1 MKAKSINLLLLVALI
16 AMGFVVNVGRGQT
29 KSTPSV
35 APRFE
40 SVFVVPSTIKDG
52 RDPFFPES
60 TRTFENKVV
69 ASTVFEITSL
79 KYMGLS
85 GTQGRLFA
93 IINNHTF
100 TVGDDGDVMTT
111 SGRVHIRCV
120 EINVNEVMVE
130 INGQLHR
137 IKLEAK

>member
-1 MKAKSINLLLLVALI
+1 VKAKTINLLWLVALV
-16 AMGFVVNVGRGQT
+16 ATGFVNSTGHGQT
-29 KSTPSV
+29 KP
-35 APRFE
+35 AIPALPRVE
-40 SVFVVPSTIKDG
+40 SVFVIPSSIKDG

-85 GTQGRLFA
+85 GTQGHLFA

-111 SGRVHIRCV
+111 SGRVHLRCV
-120 EINVNEVMVE
+120 EINANEVLVE
-130 INGQLHR
+130 INGQIHR
-137 IKLEAK
+137 IKLEDQ

>member
-1 MKAKSINLLLLVALI
+1 MA
-16 AMGFVVNVGRGQT
+16 
-29 KSTPSV
+29 
-35 APRFE
+35 
-40 SVFVVPSTIKDG
+40 STI
-52 RDPFFPES
+52 
-60 TRTFENKVV
+60 
-69 ASTVFEITSL
+69 FEITSL

-111 SGRVHIRCV
+111 SGRVHLRCV
-120 EINVNEVMVE
+120 EINANEVMVE

-137 IKLEAK
+137 IKLEGR